1 MQQINYYHHILK
13 GIQLE
18 IIKSDI
24 QITITQTQLVDL
36 IKEALSTDAGPAIKR
51 AITPL
56 LADAFPQFPEF
67 TNISIGDT
75 DESGQTVVTLRQP
88 PKPKTKSVAE
98 PKAPS
103 DLKSMEPL
111 DVKSPEEPET
121 ESEVDPY
128 V

>member
-1 MQQINYYHHILK
+1 MKAINYYHNILK
-13 GIQLE
+13 GIHLE

-24 QITITQTQLVDL
+24 QITLTKTQLVDL
-36 IKEALSTDAGPAIKR
+36 ITEALSTDAGATIKR

-56 LADAFPQFPEF
+56 LAESFPQFPEF
-67 TNISIGDT
+67 TNISIGNT

-88 PKPKTKSVAE
+88 PKSKPRAVKSPSE
-98 PKAPS
+98 PKPES

-111 DVKSPEEPET
+111 DVAAPAP
-121 ESEVDPY
+121 EVDPY

>member
-1 MQQINYYHHILK
+1 MQAINYYHHILK

-24 QITITQTQLVDL
+24 QITLTKTQLVD
-36 IKEALSTDAGPAIKR
+36 IIQEALATDAGPAIKR
-51 AITPL
+51 AITPM
-56 LADAFPQFPEF
+56 LAEAFPQFPEF
-67 TNISIGDT
+67 SNISIGDT

-88 PKPKTKSVAE
+88 PKPRATK
-98 PKAPS
+98 PPS

-111 DVKSPEEPET
+111 DVKSPEPEPT
-121 ESEVDPY
+121 PVPDDSDPY